1 MKLTRYNL
9 FFPILFTLFDV
20 IVLYLVTKLMQY
32 LTFSE
37 WTFHNKLILIGWI
50 MIIIYNKSFNI
61 GRGVSYLVTINNA
74 LKSIFVLLAL
84 ISFGNLFFNVY
95 KFEIINIFTALF
107 IFTFSILLY
116 RLMVH
121 SLLDNYRTY
130 GGNIINV
137 AIIGQDLKGQKL
149 YKTILKNPHLGY
161 RSNGIFCNR
170 ALKNDKIP
178 YTGKISEFFLNI
190 HNFSEVYISDEIPI
204 ELKKEIIQE
213 CDLNLVKV
221 RILPELV
228 NYEFKNFFIS
238 KLIDIPVIEIN
249 ELPLDKWYNRLL
261 KRIFDFVISSF
272 VIVFILSWLIP
283 LFGIIIKLQS
293 RGPILF
299 TQSRNGENGIPF
311 KCYKFRSMILNKNS
325 DKVFADHNDKRLT
338 KFGKFIRISALDE
351 LPQFIN
357 VFLGD
362 MSIIGPRPHP
372 ILLNKDYEE
381 KIQKFNKRHQF
392 KPGITGLAQV
402 LGYDMSN
409 PHRLADIDNLYI
421 KSKSIKLD
429 FLIFLAT
436 FIKSIRSHIKIL
448 FEKELK
454 EINDR

>member
-1 MKLTRYNL
+1 MRLTKFNVL
-9 FFPILFTLFDV
+9 FPFLFIICDV
-20 IVLYLVTKLMQY
+20 VVLYFVTLLMHY

-37 WTFHNKLILIGWI
+37 WTYHNNLI
-50 MIIIYNKSFNI
+50 MIAWVMIVIYNKSYNI
-61 GRGVSYLVTINNA
+61 GRGVSYLVTVQNA

-84 ISFGNLFFNVY
+84 ISLGNLFFNVY
-95 KFEIINIFTALF
+95 EFAIINLLSAIVIFTM
-107 IFTFSILLY
+107 SIILY

-121 SLLDNYRTY
+121 GLLDNYRTY
-130 GGNIINV
+130 GGNIKNI
-137 AIIGQDLKGQKL
+137 AIIGYDKKGFNL
-149 YKTILKNPHLGY
+149 YNTILKNPHLGY
-161 RSNGIFCNR
+161 RSKGVFY
-170 ALKNDKIP
+170 KKSKSEYKIP
-178 YTGKISEFFLNI
+178 YLGKITDFFKQI
-190 HNFSEVYISDEIPI
+190 EKYSEVYISDEIPNKV
-204 ELKKEIIQE
+204 KKEIIQE

-238 KLIDIPVIEIN
+238 KLIDIPVIEVN
-249 ELPLDKWYNRLL
+249 ELPLDKWYNRLI
-261 KRIFDFVISSF
+261 KRIFDILISSF

-311 KCYKFRSMILNKNS
+311 KCFKFRSMILNKNS

-338 KFGKFIRISALDE
+338 SFGRFIRISALDE

-372 ILLNKDYEE
+372 VLLNKEYEE

-392 KPGITGLAQV
+392 KPGITGLAQISGFRGKINNIV
-402 LGYDMSN
+402 DMSS
-409 PHRLADIDNLYI
+409 RV
-421 KSKSIKLD
+421 KLD
-429 FLIFLAT
+429 RYYFKNWSLFFDFNIFFRT
-436 FIKSIRSHIKIL
+436 FFKMIKFSLS
-448 FEKELK
+448 
-454 EINDR
+454 

>member
-1 MKLTRYNL
+1 M
-9 FFPILFTLFDV
+9 
-20 IVLYLVTKLMQY
+20 
-32 LTFSE
+32 
-37 WTFHNKLILIGWI
+37 IGWV
-50 MIIIYNKSFNI
+50 MIVIYNKSYNI
-61 GRGVSYLVTINNA
+61 GRGVSYLVTVHNA
-74 LKSIFVLLAL
+74 LKSIFVLIAL

-95 KFEIINIFTALF
+95 EFAIINILTGIL
-107 IFTFSILLY
+107 IFSISVLLY

-121 SLLDNYRTY
+121 GLLDNYRTY
-130 GGNIINV
+130 GGNIKNI
-137 AIIGQDLKGQKL
+137 AIIGQDKKGINL

-161 RSNGIFCNR
+161 RSNGVFCNR
-170 ALKNDKIP
+170 SLKKDKIP
-178 YTGKISEFFLNI
+178 YMGKISDFLDQIENY
-190 HNFSEVYISDEIPI
+190 SEAYISDELPNKV
-204 ELKKEIIQE
+204 KKEIIQE

-261 KRIFDFVISSF
+261 KRIFDVVISSLVILF
-272 VIVFILSWLIP
+272 VLSWLIA

-311 KCYKFRSMILNKNS
+311 KCFKFRSMIVNKNS

-338 KFGKFIRISALDE
+338 GFGRFIRISALDE

-362 MSIIGPRPHP
+362 MSVIGPRPHP
-372 ILLNKDYEE
+372 ILLNKEYGN

-392 KPGITGLAQV
+392 KPGITGLAQISGFRGKIKN
-402 LGYDMSN
+402 LNDMSS
-409 PHRLADIDNLYI
+409 RV
-421 KSKSIKLD
+421 KLD
-429 FLIFLAT
+429 RYYFKNWSLIFD
-436 FIKSIRSHIKIL
+436 IKIFFQTIFKMVRFNL
-448 FEKELK
+448 S
-454 EINDR
+454 

>member
-1 MKLTRYNL
+1 MRLTKFNVL
-9 FFPILFTLFDV
+9 FPFIFIICDV
-20 IVLYLVTKLMQY
+20 IVLYFVTLLMHY

-37 WTFHNKLILIGWI
+37 WTFHNNLI
-50 MIIIYNKSFNI
+50 MIAWVMIVIYNKSYNI
-61 GRGVSYLVTINNA
+61 GRGVSYLVTVQNA

-95 KFEIINIFTALF
+95 EFAIINLLSAIL
-107 IFTFSILLY
+107 IFTFSVLLY

-121 SLLDNYRTY
+121 GLLDSYRTY
-130 GGNIINV
+130 GGNIKNI
-137 AIIGQDLKGQKL
+137 AIIGYDKKGIKL
-149 YKTILKNPHLGY
+149 YNTIQNNPYLGY
-161 RSNGIFCNR
+161 RSKGVFY
-170 ALKNDKIP
+170 KKSKSEYKIP
-178 YTGKISEFFLNI
+178 YMGKISNFLKQIENY
-190 HNFSEVYISDEIPI
+190 SEVYISDDISTK
-204 ELKKEIIQE
+204 LKKEIIKE

-238 KLIDIPVIEIN
+238 KLIDIPVIEVN

-261 KRIFDFVISSF
+261 KRIFDITISSF

-283 LFGIIIKLQS
+283 LFGIIIKIQS

-299 TQSRNGENGIPF
+299 TQSRNGENGISF

-325 DKVFADHNDKRLT
+325 DRVFADHNDKRLT
-338 KFGKFIRISALDE
+338 NFGRFIRVSALDE

-372 ILLNKDYEE
+372 ILLNKEYEE

-392 KPGITGLAQV
+392 KPGITGLAQISGFRGKINNIV
-402 LGYDMSN
+402 DMSS
-409 PHRLADIDNLYI
+409 RV
-421 KSKSIKLD
+421 KLD
-429 FLIFLAT
+429 RYYFKNWSLFFDFKIFFKT
-436 FIKSIRSHIKIL
+436 FFKMVKFNLS
-448 FEKELK
+448 
-454 EINDR
+454 

>member
-9 FFPILFTLFDV
+9 FFPILFTFFDV
-20 IVLYLVTKLMQY
+20 IVLYLVTLLMHY

-37 WTFHNKLILIGWI
+37 WTFHNNLILIGWV
-50 MIIIYNKSFNI
+50 MIVIYNKSYNI
-61 GRGVSYLVTINNA
+61 GRGVSYLVTVNNA

-95 KFEIINIFTALF
+95 EFEIINIFIALF
-107 IFTFSILLY
+107 IFTISILLY

-121 SLLDNYRTY
+121 GLLDNYRTY
-130 GGNIINV
+130 GGNIINI
-137 AIIGQDLKGQKL
+137 AIIGQDKKGQKL
-149 YKTILKNPHLGY
+149 YNTILKNPHLGY

-170 ALKNDKIP
+170 SLKNHKIP
-178 YTGKISEFFLNI
+178 YMGKISEFFLNI
-190 HNFSEVYISDEIPI
+190 HYFSEVYISDEIPI

-249 ELPLDKWYNRLL
+249 ELPLDKWYNRVL
-261 KRIFDFVISSF
+261 KRLFDIVISLF

-283 LFGIIIKLQS
+283 LFGLIIKLQS
-293 RGPILF
+293 KGPILF
-299 TQSRNGENGIPF
+299 TQSRHGENGIPF
-311 KCYKFRSMILNKNS
+311 KCFKFRSMIINKLS

-338 KFGKFIRISALDE
+338 KFGRFIRITALDE

-362 MSIIGPRPHP
+362 MSVVGPRPHP
-372 ILLNKDYEE
+372 ILLNKEYER

-392 KPGITGLAQV
+392 KPGITGLAQIN
-402 LGYDMSN
+402 GFRGKIKTHSDMNS
-409 PHRLADIDNLYI
+409 RV
-421 KSKSIKLD
+421 KLD
-429 FLIFLAT
+429 RYYFKNWSFY
-436 FIKSIRSHIKIL
+436 FDIKIFFSTMFKMIRFSL
-448 FEKELK
+448 S
-454 EINDR
+454 

>member
-1 MKLTRYNL
+1 
-9 FFPILFTLFDV
+9 
-20 IVLYLVTKLMQY
+20 
-32 LTFSE
+32 
-37 WTFHNKLILIGWI
+37 
-50 MIIIYNKSFNI
+50 
-61 GRGVSYLVTINNA
+61 
-74 LKSIFVLLAL
+74 
-84 ISFGNLFFNVY
+84 
-95 KFEIINIFTALF
+95 
-107 IFTFSILLY
+107 
-116 RLMVH
+116 MVH
-121 SLLDNYRTY
+121 GLLDNYRTY
-130 GGNIINV
+130 GGNIKNI
-137 AIIGQDLKGQKL
+137 AIIGQDKKGINL

-161 RSNGIFCNR
+161 RSDGIFCNR
-170 ALKNDKIP
+170 SLKNDKIP
-178 YTGKISEFFLNI
+178 YKGKISEFFLNI

-238 KLIDIPVIEIN
+238 KLVDIPIIEIN

-261 KRIFDFVISSF
+261 KRIFDFVVSSF

-392 KPGITGLAQV
+392 KPGITGLAQIS
-402 LGYDMSN
+402 GFRGKINNFNDMNS
-409 PHRLADIDNLYI
+409 RV
-421 KSKSIKLD
+421 KLD
-429 FLIFLAT
+429 RYYFKNWSILLDLKIFFAT
-436 FIKSIRSHIKIL
+436 ISKMIRFNLSQKL
-448 FEKELK
+448 YSLK
-454 EINDR
+454 KRG